1 MGCLLGRS
9 MMGLMATSSTRA
21 YATCCV
27 SQVCCSQSPCPLSR
41 PLLTHASARDTQK
54 HSKAGLAQSLWDL
67 WVLVCTRF
75 YLSPWSVSKK
85 VWGLILNVISPL
97 LLSCW
102 GFSFSLVYGLSF
114 FGGIQHSLVDGCST
128 ACCNFGVLTGDE
140 RASFYSQLLNY
151 FTIEFPSPG
160 DLTILWIDPRSPAL

>member
-75 YLSPWSVSKK
+75 YLSPQSVSKK
-85 VWGLILNVISPL
+85 VWGLILNVVSPL

-114 FGGIQHSLVDGCST
+114 LVVSNTFLSMVVSQHVANLEFSQEMSAHPST
-128 ACCNFGVLTGDE
+128 P
-140 RASFYSQLLNY
+140 SF
-151 FTIEFPSPG
+151 
-160 DLTILWIDPRSPAL
+160 